1 MSYLSL
7 YQKYRPKNFKEIVGQ
22 SFVVNILKNAI
33 KDNKIVNSY
42 IFSGPKGTGKTSIA
56 KIFANAINCL
66 NNKDGDVC
74 GKCEICNSFV
84 NCDLIDV
91 IELDAAS
98 NNGVD
103 QIRSINDNI
112 HFLPTK
118 LAKKIYIIDEAHM
131 LTTAAW
137 NALLKTIE
145 NPPSFIIF
153 IFATTEVHKIP
164 LTIIS
169 RCQCLKFNRIPDKDI
184 EKLLIYICQKEQI
197 KFDEKTIPAITKMAN
212 GSVRDS
218 LTILDQI
225 ATYSNNDI
233 KHKDIYKIYG
243 LLTNEEV
250 VNFMNCFIKQDY
262 KNCLKQLKTYY
273 EQGIDLNNFN
283 LSIINALIDK
293 LIFLKTKD
301 ETCLTKFSLNEI
313 NIIDIA
319 SQNDIYEILDIWE
332 KLYAKKYSQ
341 KDIYDGFLCAII
353 DSSKKISKN
362 PPINNVIL
370 NTKIPPLFKF
380 KDIEIESGKQIE
392 KDEQKKDFMPTNEE
406 ILFAAFANKNN
417 RMIDKIDK
425 ILLAIKNETI
435 IDSNLSILRVCH
447 KVACASKNCVV
458 ILFRDEIDANILNK
472 NMRQNDFLLSCCKIF
487 GGPLFFVGYTI
498 DKINEYKEILLKK
511 MKEKI
516 KEPDLKIL
524 RDILTKDG
532 SIEQIAYDT
541 IYKFIKNDK

>member
-7 YQKYRPKNFKEIVGQ
+7 YQKYRPQNFKEIVGQ
-22 SFVVNILKNAI
+22 QFVVNILKNAI
-33 KDNKIVNSY
+33 KENKVVNSY

-56 KIFANAINCL
+56 KIFSNAINCL

-74 GKCEICNSFV
+74 GKCEICKDFI
-84 NCDLIDV
+84 NCDLVDI

-98 NNGVD
+98 NNGID
-103 QIRSINDNI
+103 QVRLINDNI

-118 LAKKIYIIDEAHM
+118 FAKKIYIIDEAHM

-153 IFATTEVHKIP
+153 IFATTEIHKIP

-169 RCQCLKFNRIPDKDI
+169 RCQCLKFNRIPNEEI
-184 EKLLIYICQKEQI
+184 EKLLISICQKEKI
-197 KFDEKTIPAITKMAN
+197 KFDQKTIPTIAKMAN
-212 GSVRDS
+212 GSARDS

-233 KHKDIYKIYG
+233 KENDIYKIYG
-243 LLTNEEV
+243 LLTNNEV
-250 VNFMNCFIKQDY
+250 INFINCFVKQDCQ
-262 KNCLKQLKTYY
+262 NCLKQLKIYY

-313 NIIDIA
+313 NKLDVTQ
-319 SQNDIYEILDIWE
+319 SSIYQVLDAWE
-332 KLYAKKYSQ
+332 KLYARKYSQ
-341 KDIYDGFLCAII
+341 KDIYDGFVYTIVN
-353 DSSKKISKN
+353 SSKEILRTT
-362 PPINNVIL
+362 PINKTAVNKEIS
-370 NTKIPPLFKF
+370 PLFTF
-380 KDIEIESGKQIE
+380 KDVEIKNENSNENKNN
-392 KDEQKKDFMPTNEE
+392 FLPTNEE
-406 ILFAAFANKNN
+406 ILFATFANKNN
-417 RMIDKIDK
+417 EMIDKINK
-425 ILLAIKNETI
+425 ILLAIKNEVI
-435 IDSNLSILRVCH
+435 IDNDLSILRVYH
-447 KVACASKNCVV
+447 KIACASKNCVV
-458 ILFRDEIDANILNK
+458 ILFKDEIDANILNK
-472 NMRQNDFLLSCCKIF
+472 NKEKKDFLLSCCKIF
-487 GGPLFFVGYTI
+487 NGPLFFVGYTI
-498 DKINEYKEILLKK
+498 DEINKYKEILLKK

-516 KEPDLKIL
+516 EEPDLKIL

-541 IYKFIKNDK
+541 IYKFIKNEK